1 MLTDRQQQ
9 ILDESVKLI
18 DRNGIQGFTI
28 KNLSKEVGISEPAIY
43 RHFESKFGILCSILD
58 TFKAQIL
65 TNQEEFIRNLDDPFV
80 KLRMFY
86 NRIFEIFTK
95 NPALI
100 TVIFSEEIFQN
111 EKLLS
116 EKIQEIQRI
125 NEMIL
130 ITFLTEMRRNNK
142 LPHHVNIDSFI
153 LMFFGSIRLL
163 AKKWKLSGYAFN
175 LREKGDE
182 LFNSLI
188 QTLS

>member
-1 MLTDRQQQ
+1 MLSDRQQQ

-28 KNLSKEVGISEPAIY
+28 KNLSKEVGISEPAVY
-43 RHFESKFGILCSILD
+43 RHFTSKFEILCAILD
-58 TFKAQIL
+58 SFKAQIL
-65 TNQEEFIRNLDDPFV
+65 SNQEEFIRNLEDPFV
-80 KLRMFY
+80 KLSLFY
-86 NRIFEIFTK
+86 NRIFHIFTH
-95 NPALI
+95 NPSLI

-111 EKLLS
+111 EKQLS
-116 EKIQEIQRI
+116 VKIQEIQRI
-125 NEMIL
+125 NEMML

-142 LPHHVNIDSFI
+142 LPDHVNIDSFV

-182 LFNSLI
+182 LFKALI